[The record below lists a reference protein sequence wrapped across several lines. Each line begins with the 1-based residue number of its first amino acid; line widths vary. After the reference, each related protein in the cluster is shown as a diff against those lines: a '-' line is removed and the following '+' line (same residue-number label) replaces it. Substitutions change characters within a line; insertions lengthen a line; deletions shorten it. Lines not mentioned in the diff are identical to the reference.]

1 MKKVKAKAK
10 PGNVIPK
17 RITHIKGETKI
28 NRLNNEALMKI
39 RAYKG
44 SFG

>member
-1 MKKVKAKAK
+1 MKKMTAKAK
-10 PGNVIPK
+10 PGNVIPRK
-17 RITHIKGETKI
+17 ITHIKGETKI
-28 NRLNNEALMKI
+28 NRLNSEALKII